1 MGVVD
6 VDSFPYTIPASTYY
20 LVVGWIASDVS
31 AYYTVTNS
39 AGTKVMQG
47 GNFETTDAT
56 AYPFGYQYGQTVAHI
71 LIPGDVISVSGISAM
86 RLLVVNLS

>member
-6 VDSFPYTIPASTYY
+6 VDTFPYTVPASTYY
-20 LVVGWIASDVS
+20 LIVGWVPS
-31 AYYTVTNS
+31 ADSTYYKVTNS
-39 AGTKVMQG
+39 AGTAVLEG
-47 GNFETTDAT
+47 GNSLFTDAT
-56 AYPFGYQYGQTVAHI
+56 AYPYGYQYGQTVAHI